1 MEAAFLLGK
10 PIGGEGSGQ
19 KERIDKMDKL
29 VILWVAA
36 LWFTAAVAIL
46 WAIEAAEK
54 LIESRRK
61 EKRPLDCHPERRKE
75 KTNHHQYTTNQ
86 RGKAI

>member
-29 VILWVAA
+29 VILWVVA

-46 WAIEAAEK
+46 WAIETAEK

-61 EKRPLDCHPERRKE
+61 DYSIFPALSVDKSEAPVPM
-75 KTNHHQYTTNQ
+75 
-86 RGKAI
+86 